1 VSIVFDTETTARIK
15 HMIAE
20 EISVQL
26 GYWLSASV
34 DRRQDLAYLAA
45 QGRPTIDPADDLVAH
60 DEALGLYD
68 EGDPMKVRTG
78 VPVGAA
84 WARWQEVDWQQKGG
98 PVITQPIR
106 AIVPVSEA
114 VLGDL
119 YQDTMLPVD
128 VSQRVGFNVVGYRH
142 EDEIGDDW

>member
-1 VSIVFDTETTARIK
+1 MASIPPQVVHVSIVFDTETTARIK

-60 DEALGLYD
+60 DEALGLF
-68 EGDPMKVRTG
+68 
-78 VPVGAA
+78 
-84 WARWQEVDWQQKGG
+84 
-98 PVITQPIR
+98 R
-106 AIVPVSEA
+106 A
-114 VLGDL
+114 L
-119 YQDTMLPVD
+119 
-128 VSQRVGFNVVGYRH
+128 
-142 EDEIGDDW
+142 

>member
-1 VSIVFDTETTARIK
+1 
-15 HMIAE
+15 
-20 EISVQL
+20 
-26 GYWLSASV
+26 
-34 DRRQDLAYLAA
+34 
-45 QGRPTIDPADDLVAH
+45 
-60 DEALGLYD
+60 
-68 EGDPMKVRTG
+68 MKVRTG

-119 YQDTMLPVD
+119 YQDTMLPVM
-128 VSQRVGFNVVGYRH
+128 RFLHRRVVGYRH